1 MLTIGNIRRSCRCL
15 IISMVFKHGVCSVNR
30 ILLISYIILFIY
42 SFHYITFRFTIF
54 WSFHNSFLVTC
65 PSSFLFHILF
75 DFYVPS
81 TYCTTTFYL
90 DLCPKRIISRFI
102 VLIHYFPCILTL
114 YSPVWSFFKWTPTT
128 SVIVCN
134 TFTSNLINMI
144 LWLSYILISYFFY
157 HSLIIWYIS

>member
-15 IISMVFKHGVCSVNR
+15 IISMVFKHGVCFVNC
-30 ILLISYIILFIY
+30 ILLISDIILFIY
-42 SFHYITFRFTIF
+42 SFHYITFHFTIF

-90 DLCPKRIISRFI
+90 DLEMDT
-102 VLIHYFPCILTL
+102 YFLQTL
-114 YSPVWSFFKWTPTT
+114 SPVDAPLTRDLKVLAIWKSQDEFQIINSTQT
-128 SVIVCN
+128 S
-134 TFTSNLINMI
+134 TA
-144 LWLSYILISYFFY
+144 
-157 HSLIIWYIS
+157 